1 MNGSPPDRE
10 VERLQGL
17 NTTGVI
23 SYVLHLVVAVGAL
36 IPGGQWGPTLLVV
49 AVVLDLVKR
58 GDAQGTWHASHIRW
72 RLRTVVFALIAYILT
87 APLWLL
93 LLWPGWLA
101 WLVIGVWFVYR
112 VVKGMVRLNAGQP
125 MEFSQ

>member
-1 MNGSPPDRE
+1 MTGLPPDQD
-10 VERLQGL
+10 VERLRGL
-17 NTTGVI
+17 NTAGVI

-36 IPGGQWGPTLLVV
+36 VPGGQWGPTLLLV

-72 RLRTVVFALIAYILT
+72 RLRTVVFALVAYVLT
-87 APLWLL
+87 SPLWLL

-112 VVKGMVRLNAGQP
+112 IVKGMVRLNAGQP
-125 MEFSQ
+125 MEFPE

>member
-125 MEFSQ
+125 MEFVE

>member
-1 MNGSPPDRE
+1 VNGSPPDRE

-72 RLRTVVFALIAYILT
+72 RLRTVVFAMVAYALT

-93 LLWPGWLA
+93 FLWPGWLA

-112 VVKGMVRLNAGQP
+112 VVTGLVRLNAGQP
-125 MEFSQ
+125 MEFVE

>member
-1 MNGSPPDRE
+1 
-10 VERLQGL
+10 
-17 NTTGVI
+17 
-23 SYVLHLVVAVGAL
+23 
-36 IPGGQWGPTLLVV
+36 
-49 AVVLDLVKR
+49 
-58 GDAQGTWHASHIRW
+58 
-72 RLRTVVFALIAYILT
+72 VFALIAYILT

-125 MEFSQ
+125 MEFVE

>member
-72 RLRTVVFALIAYILT
+72 RLRTVVFALIAHILT

-112 VVKGMVRLNAGQP
+112 VVKGMARLNAGQP
-125 MEFSQ
+125 MGFSQ

>member
-1 MNGSPPDRE
+1 MNGLPPDRDL
-10 VERLQGL
+10 ERLQAL
-17 NTTGVI
+17 NTAGVI
-23 SYVLHLVVAVGAL
+23 SYLLHLVVAVGAL
-36 IPGGQWGPTLLVV
+36 IPGGQWGPTLLLV
-49 AVVLDLVKR
+49 AVVLDLIKR

-72 RLRTVVFALIAYILT
+72 RLRTVVFALMAYVLT

-112 VVKGMVRLNAGQP
+112 IVKGMIRLNAGQP
-125 MEFSQ
+125 MEFSA

>member
-1 MNGSPPDRE
+1 VNGSPPDRE

-112 VVKGMVRLNAGQP
+112 VVKGMARLNAGQP

>member
-72 RLRTVVFALIAYILT
+72 RLRTVVFAMVAYALT

-93 LLWPGWLA
+93 FLWPGWLA

-112 VVKGMVRLNAGQP
+112 VVTGMVRLNAGQP
-125 MEFSQ
+125 MEFVE

>member
-1 MNGSPPDRE
+1 

>member
-72 RLRTVVFALIAYILT
+72 RLRTVVFAMVAYALT

-93 LLWPGWLA
+93 FLWPGWLA

-112 VVKGMVRLNAGQP
+112 VVTGLVRLNAGQP
-125 MEFSQ
+125 MEFVE